1 MYAVRHIYVM
11 HIFERSNIMDENIM
25 NETVEECTELVAEE
39 KGTALKRGFSKIKGV
54 AKKIGMRNLVVLSS
68 LVLIGAAVILNFV
81 FFGNSQPIVGD
92 GDALG
97 AGIEESNANEAYFA
111 SAQLSRK
118 QTRDQAIA
126 VLQTVVESASADT
139 TAKEQASADIS
150 RIVAEMEAEAN
161 IETLIKSKGFEDCI
175 AVIGEGSAS
184 IIVRSD
190 GLLPNELSQIKEIV
204 YQEAGIDPVGIKII
218 EQTGA

>member
-1 MYAVRHIYVM
+1 
-11 HIFERSNIMDENIM
+11 MDENII
-25 NETVEECTELVAEE
+25 NEKAEECTELVAEE
-39 KGTALKRGFSKIKGV
+39 KENALKRGFAKVKGA
-54 AKKIGMRNLVVLSS
+54 AKKIGVRNLVVLSS

-97 AGIEESNANEAYFA
+97 TGIGEGDDVNEAYFA

-175 AVIGEGSAS
+175 AVITEGSAS

-204 YQEAGIDPVGIKII
+204 YEEAGIDPVGIKII
-218 EQTGA
+218 EQADA